1 MYSVGFLN
9 FYLYISDVV
18 WCLETVTQPL
28 ADCFIVYDV
37 WFDLICSFVAVQE
50 RRDITSK
57 IQYRPRTVCGVV
69 RKFTNLTSLGDVGV

>member
-1 MYSVGFLN
+1 M
-9 FYLYISDVV
+9 
-18 WCLETVTQPL
+18 
-28 ADCFIVYDV
+28 CFIVYDV